1 MKKYYHIFLML
12 VIVLLAGLS
21 LTACDSGD
29 DLNTDQYGNDISLN
43 AFGPCPVLRGGTLYF
58 YGSNLDQITEVD
70 LPNADPITSI
80 NVLASGK
87 HSEISITVPA
97 EKCDTGIV
105 SLKTAKGGT
114 IQTVTPIKYRED
126 ISVSEFYV
134 GTSGTLV
141 GNVGDVLTIKGDYL
155 NLIHG
160 VIFQEKDTVTE
171 DQFVTHD
178 RYTIQVAIPAAAKT
192 GKLILTDLAAEPT
205 ELETEEALTVNLPTV
220 ASISPVAPKAGQTV
234 TVSGKDLDQIAS
246 VQLNGA
252 TVEADAFLSQTAT
265 ALAFTLPATATD
277 GEVTLV
283 TKSGVELSAGSITTV
298 VPTDLAA
305 TPNPVKNGA
314 VLTITGKDL
323 DLVTSVT
330 FPKADAVAPTTCN
343 TSKLTVVVPEKAQ
356 DGDITLSLANG
367 KSVTVACSLVKPTVT
382 ACTPSVLTAGNSVL
396 IKGADLD
403 LVLSISFPGDNPIE
417 VSSFGA
423 QTASAIAVT
432 VPAAAYGKGF
442 TLNLKNG
449 TTVDVTSGLTINA
462 ASDPA
467 VSKTTNSGHPG
478 AYVTVEGK
486 NFNNVE
492 TVYIGSVKITKFSSR
507 SNTSM
512 TFLVPSSTA
521 AGTYDLIMKDYDGKS
536 YTVGKFEVV
545 PNEIDLATSV
555 TTMSGSAISYPF
567 NFTWDDAGR
576 FRVMKAFL
584 TGHGVKEGSKL
595 IFYKSSSATGQIQ
608 VNDSKWSSLITVAD
622 WGGTEAQV
630 VYTFDAAGLAA
641 VNSISDGW
649 SDTALILQG
658 DLKSI
663 TKMVF
668 VP

>member
-12 VIVLLAGLS
+12 VTVLIAGLS
-21 LTACDSGD
+21 LTACDNGD

-70 LPNADPITSI
+70 LPGADPITAI
-80 NVLASGK
+80 NVLTSGK

-126 ISVSEFYV
+126 ISISEFYV
-134 GTSGTLV
+134 GTSGTLI

-171 DQFVTHD
+171 DQFVSHD

-192 GKLILTDLAAEPT
+192 GKLILTDLATEPT

-220 ASISPVAPKAGQTV
+220 ASISPAAPKAGQTV

-246 VQLNGA
+246 VRLNGA
-252 TVEADAFLSQTAT
+252 TVEAEAFLSQTAT
-265 ALAFTLPATATD
+265 ALAFSLPTTATD
-277 GEVTLV
+277 GEVTLI

-323 DLVTSVT
+323 DLVTSIT
-330 FPKADAVAPTTCN
+330 FPKADAVTPTTSN
-343 TSKLTVVVPEKAQ
+343 TSKITVVVPEKAQ
-356 DGDITLSLANG
+356 EGDITLGLANG
-367 KSVTVACSLVKPTVT
+367 KSVTVACSLVKPSVT
-382 ACTPSVLTAGNSVL
+382 ACNPSVLTAGNSVM
-396 IKGADLD
+396 IKGTDLD
-403 LVLSISFPGDNPIE
+403 LVSSISFPGDNPIE

-467 VSKTTNSGHPG
+467 VSKTTNAGHPG

-512 TFLVPSSTA
+512 TFLVPSSA
-521 AGTYDLIMKDYDGKS
+521 VAGTYDLIMKDYDGKS

-545 PNEIDLATSV
+545 PNEIDLASSV

-567 NFTWDDAGR
+567 NFTWDDTGR

-584 TGHGVKEGSKL
+584 TGYGVKEGSKL
-595 IFYKSSSATGQIQ
+595 IFYKTSSATGQVQ
-608 VNDSKWSSLITVAD
+608 VNDSKWSPLTTVAD
-622 WGGTEAQV
+622 WSGTEKQV

-658 DLKSI
+658 DLKDV